1 MNRRR
6 KGSQWLTVLMVALL
20 LSTACVSAPTGT
32 PLGTMPARPA
42 PIRVAGEEIDSVMYV
57 GVELRI
63 AGVTLGGYYDG
74 LAKVYQWPVRVGP
87 EVESTWSRWMSE
99 IGIDM
104 LRSAGYSVKEVSRIF
119 YRSQSFSDVG
129 FVLAGEA
136 TKVTVDTYGRLAGN
150 KTVADLEISWELF
163 DTRSR
168 DVVYRKSIAATAE
181 TAGTSGDP
189 IRIAFES
196 IFSRLLADSAFVG
209 AFRSRHLVVSADI
222 EQYPG
227 AKWRRAAPGESEI
240 MTISSSDLHVR
251 TGGTV
256 FERVADAVV
265 SIRGESGHGT
275 AFIIT
280 KDGLAL
286 TNYHVI
292 AGQRRLAARFRNGHQ
307 MPIRVIRYNENA
319 DVALIQIACEED
331 CITVQLSREA
341 EPTIGRDVLV
351 IGTPLSIELGQ
362 TITKGIV
369 SGIRYANGVT
379 LVQTDAAVNPGNS
392 GGPMVS
398 ATSGEVVAITSS
410 KLVGPD
416 VEGLG
421 FGIAIM
427 DAMRVLGLRY
437 VEPE

>member
-1 MNRRR
+1 MKR
-6 KGSQWLTVLMVALL
+6 KGSQWLTVLMVALF
-20 LSTACVSAPTGT
+20 LSAACASAPTGT
-32 PLGTMPARPA
+32 PLGIMPDIPT

-63 AGVTLGGYYDG
+63 AGTTLGGHYDG

-104 LRSAGYSVKEVSRIF
+104 LRSAGYGVKEISRIF

-136 TKVTVDTYGRLAGN
+136 TKVSVDTYGRLAGN
-150 KTVADLEISWELF
+150 KTVAALEISWELF

-196 IFSRLLADSAFVG
+196 IVSRLLADSAFVR
-209 AFRSRHLVVSADI
+209 AFRSRRPVVAADI

-227 AKWRRAAPGESEI
+227 VNWRRAAPGESEI
-240 MTISSSDLHVR
+240 LTIMSSDLHVR
-251 TGGTV
+251 AGGTT

-265 SIRGESGHGT
+265 SVQGESGHGT
-275 AFIIT
+275 AFVIT

-292 AGQRRLAARFRNGHQ
+292 AGQRRLVARFRNGRQ
-307 MPIRVIRYNENA
+307 TPIRVLRYNENA
-319 DVALIQIACEED
+319 DVALVQIACEED
-331 CITVQLSREA
+331 CITVRLSSEA
-341 EPTIGRDVLV
+341 EPTIGDEVLV
-351 IGTPLSIELGQ
+351 IGTPFSIELGQ
-362 TITKGIV
+362 TITKGII
-369 SGIRYANGVT
+369 SGIRYASGVT
-379 LVQTDAAVNPGNS
+379 LVQTDAAMNPGNS
-392 GGPMVS
+392 GGPIVS

-416 VEGLG
+416 LEGLG

-427 DAMRVLGLRY
+427 DAMRILGIRY
-437 VEPE
+437 AEPE